1 MKPNSLS
8 GSYGKRS
15 MKPNSLFGTYKKAM
29 KPNSLFQM
37 GKRSLPYSVWG
48 TPLPYGLYGSGWGP
62 KGLYGVTKK
71 ESVDD
76 DHDDY
81 YDHDEY
87 HDHDDS
93 EEEAEVELENVDLEA
108 VNDAE
113 DADITE
119 VKRGDTDFWAARGK
133 RAVNFWAPAHSW
145 TLRGPRWLRHCDSL
159 NIYLGKHF

>member
-1 MKPNSLS
+1 MVASYHDCVLLS
-8 GSYGKRS
+8 KLKGFDITKSIYTSYYTKQ
-15 MKPNSLFGTYKKAM
+15 A
-29 KPNSLFQM
+29 
-37 GKRSLPYSVWG
+37 
-48 TPLPYGLYGSGWGP
+48 
-62 KGLYGVTKK
+62 GV
-71 ESVDD
+71 SIQ
-76 DHDDY
+76 Y
-81 YDHDEY
+81 YEY

-119 VKRGDTDFWAARGK
+119 VKRGDTEFWAARGK

-159 NIYLGKHF
+159 NIYLGKQF